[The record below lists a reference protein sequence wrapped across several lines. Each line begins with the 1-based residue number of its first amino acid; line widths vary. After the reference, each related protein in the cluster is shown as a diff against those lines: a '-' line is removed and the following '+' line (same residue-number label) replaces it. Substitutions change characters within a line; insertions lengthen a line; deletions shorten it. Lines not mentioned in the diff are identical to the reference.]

1 MLGGEIDRMTA
12 IVEHQLKRAAS
23 GGALLG
29 QAPLEIEPLL
39 VDLRAAMM
47 KVYRRKDLSIAAS
60 VQPERAVRRRS
71 RATSPSCSATSWTT
85 PASGARGR

>member
-1 MLGGEIDRMTA
+1 MTA

-47 KVYRRKDLSIAAS
+47 QV
-60 VQPERAVRRRS
+60 
-71 RATSPSCSATSWTT
+71 
-85 PASGARGR
+85 